1 MNINRFLFYFLLCT
15 LVNVVNFLRDL
26 QYESPI
32 EALKYVPY
40 IFPTILTFTIGM
52 YYLRLYILNLPF
64 VISIIPKGRHGV
76 KWAYW
81 LLLIIIKSLLL
92 ALIAMV
98 LSELFFPGYYDK
110 SITSLFF
117 WGNFMAIFCVILF
130 AYVMEAFLE
139 SEAEK
144 QEFVLKLNEIDNE
157 RTMAKY
163 QALKNQ
169 LNPHFL
175 FNSFNSLSA
184 LMDIDIEKAD
194 NFLQELSNVYRYN
207 LDHNEELVVS
217 LSKEISLIR
226 SYMVLQRI
234 RFRESIQ
241 ITYQIDES
249 KTNYL
254 IPPMTLE
261 LLVEN
266 AIKHNV
272 VEKTNPLHI
281 TIATKENYIVVENN
295 FQPRGKAIDK
305 DSSFGIG
312 LENLKNQYELIH
324 KEVPTFKVENNK
336 YIANIPLITPN
347 I

>member
-26 QYESPI
+26 QDESVI

-40 IFPTILTFTIGM
+40 VFPTILTFTIGM
-52 YYLRLYILNLPF
+52 YYLRSYILELPG
-64 VISIIPKGRHGV
+64 VNKIIPKNKRSI
-76 KWAYW
+76 KWGYW
-81 LLLIIIKSLLL
+81 LLLITTKSVLF
-92 ALIAMV
+92 AIIAMG
-98 LSELFFPGYYDK
+98 LSELFFPGYYNT

-117 WGNFMAIFCVILF
+117 WGNFTAVFCIILF
-130 AYVMEAFLE
+130 VYVMEAFLE

-144 QEFVLKLNEIDNE
+144 QEFAMKLNEIENE
-157 RTMAKY
+157 RTLAKY

-184 LMDIDIEKAD
+184 LIGIDTHKAD
-194 NFLQELSNVYRYN
+194 DFLQQLSNIYRYN
-207 LDHNEELVVS
+207 LDHSEDLVVS
-217 LSKEISLIR
+217 LDNEVKLIK
-226 SYMVLQRI
+226 SYMVMQHI

-249 KTNYL
+249 KSNYL
-254 IPPMTLE
+254 LPPMTLE

-266 AIKHNV
+266 AIKHNII
-272 VEKTNPLHI
+272 EKTNPLYI
-281 TIATKENYIVVENN
+281 NVFTKGDYIIVENN
-295 FQPRGKAIDK
+295 YQPRGTAVNKEA
-305 DSSFGIG
+305 SFGIG
-312 LENLKNQYELIH
+312 LKNLKKQYELMH
-324 KEVPTFKVENNK
+324 TVVPTFTIENNT
-336 YIANIPLITPN
+336 YIARIPLITPD